1 MLVNVALVVTLKESP
16 ICPQIGLLQCHHQWG
31 SLFVGKL
38 GLCTP
43 SSIFFSMASDFRY
56 YSQSVVAICRF
67 FKIVKRAQLNSS
79 EWLEMRNTILNNDF
93 ETIALVMNFNEDLP
107 IIDAPCYIHCSVQR
121 HKTERLDRLPF
132 SLGQS
137 LVAPLQG
144 SLSLAL
150 QVTGQQLP

>member
-1 MLVNVALVVTLKESP
+1 MLVNVALVITLKDSP
-16 ICPQIGLLQCHHQWG
+16 ICPQIGLQG

-56 YSQSVVAICRF
+56 YSQSVVAICHF
-67 FKIVKRAQLNSS
+67 FKIVKRAQPNLS
-79 EWLEMRNTILNNDF
+79 EWLELRNAILNNDF
-93 ETIALVMNFNEDLP
+93 ATIALVMNFNQDLP
-107 IIDAPCYIHCSVQR
+107 IIDAPCYSQCSAQR
-121 HKTERLDRLPF
+121 HKTERFDGLPF

-144 SLSLAL
+144 SLSPAL